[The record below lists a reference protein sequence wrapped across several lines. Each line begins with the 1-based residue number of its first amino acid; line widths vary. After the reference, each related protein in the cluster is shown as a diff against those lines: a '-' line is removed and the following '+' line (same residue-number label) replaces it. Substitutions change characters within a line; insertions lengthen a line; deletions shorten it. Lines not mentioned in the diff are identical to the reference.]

1 MSELKRIIGYIPV
14 NEKAELKSKAILSGK
29 TEQELVSEFVLNN
42 LKGETNG
49 SQEESSSKEKA
60 SKEKASKEKASNKKS
75 KGSVN

>member
-1 MSELKRIIGYIPV
+1 MSELKRIVGYIPV

-49 SQEESSSKEKA
+49 SQEESSVKKETSK
-60 SKEKASKEKASNKKS
+60 KEIVEFYKEIN
-75 KGSVN
+75 

>member
-42 LKGETNG
+42 LKGGEKWEDQ
-49 SQEESSSKEKA
+49 QEVKIQPKQQL
-60 SKEKASKEKASNKKS
+60 KRKNQ
-75 KGSVN
+75 

>member
-49 SQEESSSKEKA
+49 SQEESSVKKETSKKR
-60 SKEKASKEKASNKKS
+60 